1 MTYDIIIA
9 VLKLSSEK
17 EQGCHVEN
25 KNCTATLTEEHRKR
39 L

>member
-9 VLKLSSEK
+9 VLKLSSDK
-17 EQGCHVEN
+17 EQGCRL
-25 KNCTATLTEEHRKR
+25 KATFTEEHRKR